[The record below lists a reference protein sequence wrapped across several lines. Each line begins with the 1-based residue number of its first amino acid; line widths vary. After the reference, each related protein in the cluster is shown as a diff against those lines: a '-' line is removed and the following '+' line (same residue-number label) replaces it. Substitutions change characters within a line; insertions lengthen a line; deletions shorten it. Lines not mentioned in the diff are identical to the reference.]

1 MAEEKVQLVKRQV
14 EALNKELDEIE
25 RFDRKEVE
33 EIADKYTTKKSSW
46 LVALTGGIIGGG
58 AGVSVPLISALGVG
72 SGLAVITGPA
82 GMALGAAL
90 AILAWRGRKYQRLE
104 RETEKVK
111 IALDELEKRIG
122 NLPQDAPSYIK
133 ERLWK
138 QYSAISDRYSD
149 IVLESLD
156 DLSRTSDPRLHQE
169 VVEGEVIDVTPSDP
183 SENKQRSRI

>member
-1 MAEEKVQLVKRQV
+1 MAEEKVQLIKKQV
-14 EALNKELDEIE
+14 ESLNKEIDEIE

-33 EIADKYTTKKSSW
+33 EIAEKYSTKDSSW

-58 AGVSVPLISALGVG
+58 AGVSVPLISVLGVS

-104 RETEKVK
+104 RETKKVK
-111 IALDELEKRIG
+111 IALDELERRIG

-133 ERLWK
+133 EKLWRR
-138 QYSAISDRYSD
+138 YSDISDRYSE
-149 IVLESLD
+149 IVLECLYDKSYL
-156 DLSRTSDPRLHQE
+156 LPAGSSRPEQD
-169 VVEGEVIDVTPSDP
+169 VVEGEVIDVEP
-183 SENKQRSRI
+183 SEPAT